1 MYRSSWPVGADN
13 MVNLTM
19 SGMALRE
26 HCIHLSKLRNPSVTA
41 VWASTSVVSEYQS
54 SSSKKAEKNG
64 NVSAMYVRMLFL
76 SVYSLSRTT
85 FQDSS
90 SCIYLLRQQ
99 ANLLCACTDFCLP
112 RTLLHFIG
120 NSSTTETRN
129 F

>member
-1 MYRSSWPVGADN
+1 

-19 SGMALRE
+19 SGMAHRE
-26 HCIHLSKLRNPSVTA
+26 HCIHLSKLRNPSVIA
-41 VWASTSVVSEYQS
+41 AWASTSVVSEYQS
-54 SSSKKAEKNG
+54 SSSKKAEKNR
-64 NVSAMYVRMLFL
+64 NVSAMYVHMLFL

-90 SCIYLLRQQ
+90 LCIYLLRQQ

-112 RTLLHFIG
+112 RTLLPFID

-129 F
+129 FSAHISSKKKKS